1 MTQNRLF
8 LSNSTSLTLL
18 LILLNVSSI
27 FSQQRNYKE
36 HVTIVRDE
44 WGIPH
49 IYGQKDADVA
59 YGLAWCN
66 AEDDFATMQES
77 LLPAKGLLAKW
88 KGKDGATID
97 FVVGLVGSREKV
109 DSLYDSQISPEFKM
123 YLEGYCA
130 GVNDYAATHPKEVK
144 VKKAFPITPKDVIV
158 TFHYISAL
166 ITAVPDQLKAV
177 MNGKYDSVAVTFA
190 SNAFAF
196 NPLKANDGKTLLT
209 VNPHM
214 RFEGWFSWYEAHL
227 VSEEGMDI
235 MGALFHGG
243 TSIFVGTNQNLGWT
257 HTWNKYDMADTYK
270 LKMITNKKGWY
281 EYDGKEYQ
289 LEKNDIKL
297 KVKLKPWLPTIT
309 IKREAYKS
317 ILGPVMKSPSKDY
330 YAFRWGAMDEVRTP
344 EQWWRMNKATNFE
357 EYYKILQM
365 NALPRFNI
373 VYADKESNIFFIDN
387 GRVPKRNSDY
397 DWKGVVPGNT
407 SATMWTEV
415 YKTDELPQVKNPD
428 CGYVFNTNNTPYSAT
443 CDEDRIAPGTWD
455 PHMNFRVGD
464 NNRSLRFMELV
475 EENERMDFEIMKR
488 IKFDSHY
495 PKDGKFLRSISLM
508 KEIDEK
514 KYPDIQPIL
523 KEMKAWDR
531 TANPESLGA
540 TYFLVS
546 FDYLFNLMKLDVE
559 CFIDGIPLTEEKLVE
574 AVRHTKQHLE
584 KYFKTINVPLKDI
597 FRIGRGD
604 EEYPMPGF
612 PDALAANYAK
622 SRKSDGKF
630 MGNLGD
636 TYTMFVQYGKNGVER
651 VESLVNFGSSAHPE
665 SKHYTD
671 QLKIWIK
678 QQTKVMT
685 FDKETILKNAERVYK
700 PGN

>member
-1 MTQNRLF
+1 MKHLF
-8 LSNSTSLTLL
+8 SCLGLFVSLLS
-18 LILLNVSSI
+18 
-27 FSQQRNYKE
+27 FAQQRDYKNN
-36 HVTIVRDE
+36 VTIVRDQ

-77 LLPAKGLLAKW
+77 LLPAKGLLGKW

-97 FVVGLVGSREKV
+97 FVVGLIGSRDVVEEMYE
-109 DSLYDSQISPEFKM
+109 SHISPEFKA
-123 YLEGYCA
+123 YLAGYCA
-130 GVNDYAATHPKEVK
+130 GVNDYTSSHPKEVK
-144 VKKAFPITPKDVIV
+144 VKKAFPINEKDVIT

-177 MNGKYDSVAVTFA
+177 MGGKFDSVAVTFA

-209 VNPHM
+209 INPHM

-227 VSEEGMDI
+227 VSEEGMNI

-243 TSIFVGTNQNLGWT
+243 TSIFVGTNQDLGWT

-270 LKMITNKKGWY
+270 LKMVKGKKGWY

-289 LEKNDIKL
+289 LVKNNVKL
-297 KVKLKPWLPTIT
+297 KVKVKSWLPAIT
-309 IKREAYKS
+309 VTRKAFRSHI
-317 ILGPVMKSPSKDY
+317 GPVMQSPSKDY
-330 YAFRWGAMDEVRTP
+330 YAFRWGAMEEIRTP
-344 EQWWRMNKATNFE
+344 EQWWRMNKAKNFD
-357 EYYKILQM
+357 EYYEILTM

-373 VYADKESNIFFIDN
+373 VYADKESNIFYIDN
-387 GRVPKRNSDY
+387 GRVPVRNADF
-397 DWKGVVPGNT
+397 DWKSVVPGNT
-407 SATMWTEV
+407 SETLWTDV
-415 YKTDELPQVKNPD
+415 YKTSELPQVKNPD

-443 CDEDRIAPGTWD
+443 CDDDRIAPGTWD
-455 PHMNFRVGD
+455 PHMNFRTGD

-475 EENERMDFEIMKR
+475 EENERVDFEIMKR
-488 IKFDSHY
+488 IKFDSRY
-495 PKDGKFLRSISLM
+495 PKDGKFLQSLNIM

-514 KYPDIQPIL
+514 KYPDIQSML
-523 KEMKAWDR
+523 AEMKAWDR
-531 TANPESLGA
+531 SANPNSLGA
-540 TYFLVS
+540 TYFMVS
-546 FDYLFNLMKLDVE
+546 FDYLFNKMKLDVE
-559 CFIDGIPLTEEKLVE
+559 CFIDGIKMTEESLVE
-574 AVRHTKQHLE
+574 SVRYAKAHLE
-584 KYFKTINVPLKDI
+584 KHFKTTNVPLKDI
-597 FRIGRGD
+597 FRIARGN

-612 PDALAANYAK
+612 PDALAANYGK
-622 SRKSDGKF
+622 PRKSDGKF
-630 MGNLGD
+630 MAHMGD

-678 QQTKVMT
+678 QEMKTMT
-685 FDKETILKNAERVYK
+685 FDKEHIFKNAESIYK
-700 PGN
+700 PGQKK

>member
-1 MTQNRLF
+1 MKHLF
-8 LSNSTSLTLL
+8 SCLGLFVSLLS
-18 LILLNVSSI
+18 
-27 FSQQRNYKE
+27 FAQQRDYKNN
-36 HVTIVRDE
+36 VTIVRDQ

-77 LLPAKGLLAKW
+77 LLPAKGLLGKW

-97 FVVGLVGSREKV
+97 FVVGLIGSRDVVEEMYE
-109 DSLYDSQISPEFKM
+109 SHISPEFKA
-123 YLEGYCA
+123 YLAGYCA
-130 GVNDYAATHPKEVK
+130 GVNDYAASHPQEVK
-144 VKKAFPITPKDVIV
+144 VKKAFPINEKDVIT

-177 MNGKYDSVAVTFA
+177 MGGKFDSVAVTFA

-209 VNPHM
+209 INPHM

-227 VSEEGMDI
+227 VSEEGMNI

-243 TSIFVGTNQNLGWT
+243 TSIFVGTNQDLGWT

-270 LKMITNKKGWY
+270 LKMVKGKKGWY

-289 LEKNDIKL
+289 LVKNNVKL
-297 KVKLKPWLPTIT
+297 KVKVKSWLPAIT
-309 IKREAYKS
+309 VTRKAFRSHI
-317 ILGPVMKSPSKDY
+317 GPVMQSPSKDY
-330 YAFRWGAMDEVRTP
+330 YAFRWGAMEEIRTP
-344 EQWWRMNKATNFE
+344 EQWWRMNKAKNFD
-357 EYYKILQM
+357 EYYEILTM

-373 VYADKESNIFFIDN
+373 VYADKESNIFYIDN
-387 GRVPKRNSDY
+387 GRVPVRNTDY
-397 DWKGVVPGNT
+397 DWKSVVPGNT
-407 SATMWTEV
+407 SETLWTDV
-415 YKTDELPQVKNPD
+415 YKTSELPQVKNPD

-443 CDEDRIAPGTWD
+443 CDDDRIAPGTWD
-455 PHMNFRVGD
+455 PHMNFRTGD

-475 EENERMDFEIMKR
+475 EENERVDFEIMKR
-488 IKFDSHY
+488 IKFDSRY
-495 PKDGKFLRSISLM
+495 PKDGKFLQSLNIM

-514 KYPDIQPIL
+514 KYPDIQPML
-523 KEMKAWDR
+523 AEMKAWDR
-531 TANPESLGA
+531 SANPNSLGA
-540 TYFLVS
+540 TYFMVA
-546 FDYLFNLMKLDVE
+546 FDYLFNKMKLDVE
-559 CFIDGIPLTEEKLVE
+559 CFIDGIKMTEESLVE
-574 AVRHTKQHLE
+574 SVRHAKAHLE
-584 KYFKTINVPLKDI
+584 KHFKTTNVPLKDI
-597 FRIGRGD
+597 FRIARGN

-612 PDALAANYAK
+612 PDALAANYGK
-622 SRKSDGKF
+622 PRKSDGKF
-630 MGNLGD
+630 MAHMGD

-678 QQTKVMT
+678 QEMKTMT
-685 FDKETILKNAERVYK
+685 FDKEQIFKNAESIYK
-700 PGN
+700 PGQKK

>member
-1 MTQNRLF
+1 MKHLF
-8 LSNSTSLTLL
+8 SCLGLFVSLLS
-18 LILLNVSSI
+18 
-27 FSQQRNYKE
+27 FAQQRDYKNN
-36 HVTIVRDE
+36 VTIVRDQ

-77 LLPAKGLLAKW
+77 LLPAKGLLGKW

-97 FVVGLVGSREKV
+97 FVVGLIGSRDVVEEMYE
-109 DSLYDSQISPEFKM
+109 SHISPEFKA
-123 YLEGYCA
+123 YLAGYCA
-130 GVNDYAATHPKEVK
+130 GVNDYAASHPQEVK
-144 VKKAFPITPKDVIV
+144 VKKAFPINEKDVIT

-177 MNGKYDSVAVTFA
+177 MGGKFDSVAVTFA

-209 VNPHM
+209 INPHM

-227 VSEEGMDI
+227 VSEEGMNI

-243 TSIFVGTNQNLGWT
+243 TSIFVGTNQDLGWT

-270 LKMITNKKGWY
+270 LKMVKGKKGWY

-289 LEKNDIKL
+289 LVKNNVKL
-297 KVKLKPWLPTIT
+297 KVKVKSWLPAIT
-309 IKREAYKS
+309 VTRKAFRSHI
-317 ILGPVMKSPSKDY
+317 GPVMQSTSKDF
-330 YAFRWGAMDEVRTP
+330 YAFRWGAMEEIRTP
-344 EQWWRMNKATNFE
+344 EQWWRMNKAKNFD
-357 EYYKILQM
+357 EYYEILTM

-373 VYADKESNIFFIDN
+373 VYADKESNIFYIDN
-387 GRVPKRNSDY
+387 GRVPVRNADY
-397 DWKGVVPGNT
+397 DWKSVVPGNT
-407 SATMWTEV
+407 SETLWTDV
-415 YKTDELPQVKNPD
+415 YKTSELPQVKNPD

-443 CDEDRIAPGTWD
+443 CDDDRIAPGTWD
-455 PHMNFRVGD
+455 PHMNFRTGD

-475 EENERMDFEIMKR
+475 EENERVDFEIMKR
-488 IKFDSHY
+488 IKFDSRY
-495 PKDGKFLRSISLM
+495 PKDGKFLQSLNIM

-514 KYPDIQPIL
+514 KYPDIQPML
-523 KEMKAWDR
+523 AEMKAWDR
-531 TANPESLGA
+531 SANPNSLGA
-540 TYFLVS
+540 TYFMVA
-546 FDYLFNLMKLDVE
+546 FDYLFNKMKLDVE
-559 CFIDGIPLTEEKLVE
+559 CFIDGIKMTEESLVE
-574 AVRHTKQHLE
+574 SVRHAKAHLE
-584 KYFKTINVPLKDI
+584 KHFKTTNVPLKDI
-597 FRIGRGD
+597 FRIARGN

-612 PDALAANYAK
+612 PDALAANYGK
-622 SRKSDGKF
+622 PRKSDGKF
-630 MGNLGD
+630 MAHMGD

-678 QQTKVMT
+678 QEMKTMT
-685 FDKETILKNAERVYK
+685 FDKEQIFKNAESIYK
-700 PGN
+700 PGQKK